1 MNSIKHFNRIR
12 WISKIS
18 FIIMFIT
25 ERFHY
30 SEGLPTEEST
40 IFKYFKIGFLIVFI
54 VTSIIENKLIIKAK
68 DKEIES
74 LKQQLYGKT

>member
-1 MNSIKHFNRIR
+1 
-12 WISKIS
+12 
-18 FIIMFIT
+18 MFIT

-40 IFKYFKIGFLIVFI
+40 IFKYFKIAFLVIFI

-74 LKQQLYGKT
+74 LKQQLYDKA

>member
-1 MNSIKHFNRIR
+1 MYSIKLFNKIR
-12 WISKIS
+12 WVSKIS

-30 SEGLPTEEST
+30 SEGIPTEEST
-40 IFKYFKIGFLIVFI
+40 IFKYFKITFLVIFI
-54 VTSIIENKLIIKAK
+54 ITSIIENKLIIKAK

-74 LKQQLYGKT
+74 LKQQLHDKA